1 MASDT
6 EKNGDRKAAIPFRS
20 IWCVDFEFRSADGEH
35 PAPICMV
42 AREYRSGQVIR
53 LWQHEL
59 ANLSRA
65 PFDVDGN
72 AVMVAYMAAAEISC
86 FLQLGWPLP
95 SNVLD
100 LYCEHRVETNGR
112 YLQAGNGL
120 LGALALRGKAHIQ
133 IAEKDSMRR
142 LACDQQSWSPE
153 ERRALLDYCESD
165 VDGLCALLDCMDI
178 AWPYATYRGRYMSA
192 VARIERTGIPIDADI
207 YNVLNERWAD
217 LKIGLIDA
225 VRELCPVYEGTSF
238 KQDRFAE
245 WLASN
250 RIAWPRLTSGALA
263 LNDET
268 FKSMEAHN
276 LSIAA
281 LRELRQTLAVLRRSI
296 IPVGSDGRART
307 SLIPFRS
314 KTGRNQPPASRF
326 AFGPAKWLR
335 GIIRPPPGQALAY
348 IDFASQE
355 IGIAA
360 GLSGDERLIESYT
373 GEDLYLAFAR
383 HAGLAPVGA
392 TKASHGKERDICKA
406 VVLGLNYGM
415 GAEQVAYRA
424 GISVSE
430 AKLLIEVHR
439 RTYRKFW
446 SWIDS
451 VVSSAMITNEQTTTF
466 GWRRLIGPEDRATS
480 LMNFPMQANGAEA
493 MRIAAIAAVE
503 AGIDVCA
510 PIHDAFLIQA
520 PANDI
525 DDVTRYM
532 RQLMAQAGSTVT
544 GGLALRTDARIIR
557 DPDRYMEER
566 GISMWNRVVELV
578 GRSDAIYRPAS

>member
-1 MASDT
+1 MAHDT
-6 EKNGDRKAAIPFRS
+6 ETNGDRKAAIPFRS
-20 IWCVDFEFRSADGEH
+20 IWGVDFEFRSVDGEH
-35 PAPICMV
+35 PVPICMV
-42 AREYRSGQVIR
+42 AREYRSGRVIR

-59 ANLSRA
+59 AQLSSA
-65 PFDVDGN
+65 PFDVGDD

-95 SNVLD
+95 SNILD

-133 IAEKDSMRR
+133 VAEKESMRR
-142 LACDQQSWSPE
+142 LACDQQSWSPDE
-153 ERRALLDYCESD
+153 KRALLDYCESD

-178 AWPYATYRGRYMSA
+178 AWPYAIYRGRYMSA
-192 VARIERTGIPIDADI
+192 VARIERTGIPIDADL
-207 YNVLNERWAD
+207 YDVLNQRWGD
-217 LKIGLIDA
+217 LKSGLIEA
-225 VRELCPVYEGTSF
+225 VHEHCPVFEGTTF
-238 KQDRFAE
+238 KHDRFAA

-250 RIAWPRLTSGALA
+250 GIAWPRLASGTLS
-263 LNDET
+263 LDDDT
-268 FKSMEAHN
+268 FKSMEVQN
-276 LSIAA
+276 PSIAP
-281 LRELRQTLAVLRRSI
+281 LRELRQTLAVLRRSL

-335 GIIRPPPGQALAY
+335 GIIRPPQGQALAY

-360 GLSGDERLIESYT
+360 GLSGDERLVESYN

-392 TKASHGKERDICKA
+392 TKASHGKEREICKA

-415 GAEQVAYRA
+415 GAEGVAFRA
-424 GISVSE
+424 RISVSE
-430 AKLLIEVHR
+430 AKHLIDVHR
-439 RTYRKFW
+439 RTYRQFW

-451 VVSSAMITNEQTTTF
+451 VVSSAMLTNEQITTF
-466 GWRRLIGPEDRATS
+466 GWRRLIGPDDRPTS

-510 PIHDAFLIQA
+510 PVHDAFLIQA
-520 PANDI
+520 PSDTI
-525 DDVTRYM
+525 DDVAAHM
-532 RQLMAQAGSTVT
+532 RNLMAQAGSTVT
-544 GGLALRTDARIIR
+544 GGLALRTDARVIR

-566 GISMWNRVVELV
+566 GISMWNRVVSLV
-578 GRSDAIYRPAS
+578 GRPDAIYRPSK

>member
-1 MASDT
+1 MGGDT
-6 EKNGDRKAAIPFRS
+6 ETNGDRKAAIPFRS
-20 IWCVDFEFRSADGEH
+20 IWCVDFEFRSAEGEH
-35 PAPICMV
+35 PVPICMV

-59 ANLSRA
+59 ADLSRA

-95 SNVLD
+95 RNILD

-112 YLQAGNGL
+112 YLQTGNGL
-120 LGALALRGKAHIQ
+120 LGALALRGKAHIEV
-133 IAEKDSMRR
+133 AEKDSMRR
-142 LACDQQSWSPE
+142 LACDQQSWCPD
-153 ERRALLDYCESD
+153 ERRALLEYCESD

-178 AWPYATYRGRYMSA
+178 AWPYAAYRGRYMSA
-192 VARIERTGIPIDADI
+192 VAKIERTGIPIDDDL
-207 YNVLNERWAD
+207 YRVFNERWGD
-217 LKIGLIDA
+217 LKIGLIEA
-225 VRELCPVYEGTSF
+225 VHEHYPVFEGTTF

-245 WLASN
+245 WLASKG
-250 RIAWPRLTSGALA
+250 ISWPRLASGALA
-263 LNDET
+263 LDDET
-268 FKSMEAHN
+268 FKSMEVQN
-276 LSIAA
+276 PTISP

-296 IPVGSDGRART
+296 VPVGSDGRART

-348 IDFASQE
+348 IDFVSQE

-360 GLSGDERLIESYT
+360 GLSGDERLIESYN
-373 GEDLYLAFAR
+373 GDDLYLAFAR

-392 TKASHGKERDICKA
+392 TKASHGAVREICKA

-415 GAEQVAYRA
+415 GAEGVARRA

-430 AKLLIEVHR
+430 ARHLIDVHR
-439 RTYRKFW
+439 RTYRQFW
-446 SWIDS
+446 DWIDR
-451 VVSSAMITNEQTTTF
+451 VASSAMITNEQMTTF
-466 GWRRLIGPEDRATS
+466 GWRRLIGPDDRATS
-480 LMNFPMQANGAEA
+480 LMNFPMQANGAEV

-525 DDVTRYM
+525 DDATRHM

-557 DPDRYMEER
+557 DPDRYMEDR
-566 GISMWNRVVELV
+566 GISMWNRVVDLV
-578 GRSDAIYRPAS
+578 GRPDAIYRPSS